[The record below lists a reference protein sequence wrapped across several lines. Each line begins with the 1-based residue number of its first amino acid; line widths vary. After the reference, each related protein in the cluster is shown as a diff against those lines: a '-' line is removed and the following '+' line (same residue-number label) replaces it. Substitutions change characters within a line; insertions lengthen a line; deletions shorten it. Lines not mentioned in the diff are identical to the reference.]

1 MNILIETGWQTACAD
16 QANLDWRTI
25 CTQSHWQAPQQ
36 TGAPAKQVVAYRHAG
51 VMVCVAPVIVQGRP
65 VAALVTG
72 APLLAALDVQALK
85 QQASRYGF
93 GEQASLEE
101 LADLA
106 YHQDAMPADE
116 GVLGAIT
123 AFLVQV
129 AEALFQTGY
138 SRLRLA
144 EEAGEHAGEVRFDPL
159 MVLQSTMEATDNGIL
174 VVSEY
179 GTVLHSNRR
188 FAQMWCIPEEM
199 LATGDEKIMLQYVSG
214 QLVEPDTF
222 LRAVE
227 GLYANPGA
235 EAFDILNFTDGRV
248 FERASQPMLMDGRP
262 AGRVWSFRDIT
273 GRKQAEQALR
283 FSEERLSMA
292 LAVSGAGIWEWNLKS
307 DLVHFDERFHAL
319 LGYQPGELPS
329 DLQGWLTYHHPED
342 LPVMLSKAETY
353 LRGDSPIY
361 ESEHRIRT
369 RSGTWG
375 WVFTRGQ
382 VVTLSGS
389 GDEQFIGIAMNV
401 TGRKQT
407 EAELAQY
414 RDHLEDLV
422 ASRTSALLAS
432 NQELEA
438 FSYSV
443 SHDLRAPLRSI
454 NGFSQIMLDEYGE
467 RLDETGK
474 GYLHRIRGAS
484 RRMGELIDDLL
495 KLSRIGR
502 AELHVET
509 VDLSAMV
516 RSIADSLRQ
525 NQPDRRVEVVIQSDV
540 IVRGDKFL
548 LAIALENLLGNAW
561 KFTARQL
568 PARIEFGILYQD
580 GQPVHFVRDN
590 GEGFDMQYAE
600 KLFAPFQRLHSE
612 SDYPGTGIGLST
624 VQRVIQRHGGRI
636 WATAE
641 MHRGATFYFTLV

>member
-1 MNILIETGWQTACAD
+1 MNILIEAGWQTACAN
-16 QANLDWRTI
+16 QANLDWRAI
-25 CTQSHWQAPQQ
+25 CIQSHWQA
-36 TGAPAKQVVAYRHAG
+36 GAPAKQVVAYRHAG

-72 APLLAALDVQALK
+72 APLFAALDVQAFK
-85 QQASRYGF
+85 QQAGRYGF
-93 GEQASLEE
+93 GEQAILEE
-101 LADLA
+101 LVDAA
-106 YHQDAMPADE
+106 HHPGAMPVDE
-116 GVLGAIT
+116 NVLGSIT
-123 AFLVQV
+123 AFLVQMV
-129 AEALFQTGY
+129 EALSQAGY

-144 EEAGEHAGEVRFDPL
+144 EETGEHAGGVRFDPL

-188 FAQMWCIPEEM
+188 FAQMWRIPEEM
-199 LATGDEKIMLQYVSG
+199 LTTGDEKIMLQYVSG

-329 DLQGWLTYHHPED
+329 DLQGWLSYHHPED

-422 ASRTSALLAS
+422 ASRTAALLSS

-454 NGFSQIMLDEYGE
+454 NGFSQIMLDEYGD
-467 RLDETGK
+467 RLDEAGK

-509 VDLSAMV
+509 VDLSAMA
-516 RSIADSLRQ
+516 RSIADTLQQ
-525 NQPDRRVEVVIQSDV
+525 NQPERRVELVIQSDV
-540 IVRGDKFL
+540 VVRGDKFL

-561 KFTARQL
+561 KFTARQS
-568 PARIEFGILYQD
+568 PARIEFGVLYQD